1 MRALRFNQDAT
12 CCSVSMTPGSLCIYN
27 CDPFGKCFEL
37 ESGSRTSSRDELASF
52 QNGPEPDFIVEM
64 LFSTSLIVVVDK
76 SQGSQKSRKLKIVN
90 TKRKST
96 ICELTFSHEIED
108 VVMNRKR
115 MCVLLAS
122 DQIFIYDISCMK
134 LLQTIDVLAGKLDLR
149 NPNARSSTA
158 NGSTSTSNIRMAL
171 SSDNSSILCYS
182 TFSRS
187 SKESGVFNDIVVFD
201 ALNVTPINY
210 LKSVHKSSV
219 SCLATTHNGKLVAS
233 ASERGTIV
241 RVFQTGADAEF
252 DGNDQ
257 LFREFRRGTR
267 PTTIYEM
274 KFNLGATLLGCVGD
288 TDTIHVFKLSQSVE
302 LETSISS
309 GSRDTWLESRLA
321 RDSPRQLASFLSKQ
335 VISRIPSQTMAR
347 DFAFMK
353 VADDVRHCIGFPE
366 EFPNQ
371 VYLAGGDGIL
381 QIYELPTEHGE
392 CILLKNS
399 KF

>member
-12 CCSVSMTPGSLCIYN
+12 CCSVAMSSSSLCIYN

-37 ESGSRTSSRDELASF
+37 ENGSRTSSRDDLSGF
-52 QNGPEPDFIVEM
+52 QSATESNFIVEM

-76 SQGSQKSRKLKIVN
+76 NLGSQKSRKLKIVN

-96 ICELTFSHEIED
+96 ICELTFPHEIED

-115 MCVLLAS
+115 MCVLLSS

-134 LLQTIDVLAGKLDLR
+134 LLQTIDVLEGKLDLR
-149 NPNARSSTA
+149 SSSGKSNTH
-158 NGSTSTSNIRMAL
+158 GMGTSSSSVRMAL
-171 SSDNSSILCYS
+171 SSDDSSTLCYS

-187 SKESGVFNDIVVFD
+187 AKENGVFNDIVVFD

-210 LKSVHKSSV
+210 LNSVHKNSV
-219 SCLATTHNGKLVAS
+219 SCLAVTHHGKLVAT

-241 RVFQTGADAEF
+241 RIFQTGADTEY
-252 DGNDQ
+252 DGNEP

-267 PTTIYEM
+267 PTVIYEM
-274 KFNLGATLLGCVGD
+274 KFNQGSTLLGCVGD
-288 TDTIHVFKLSQSVE
+288 TDTIHVFKLSQG
-302 LETSISS
+302 LEIDTVRSS
-309 GSRDTWLESRLA
+309 DSRDTWMESRLA
-321 RDSPRQLASFLSKQ
+321 KDSPKQLASFLSKK
-335 VISRIPSQTMAR
+335 VISRIPSQSMAR

-353 VADDVRHCIGFPE
+353 VDEGVKHCIGFPE

-371 VYLAGGDGIL
+371 VYVAGNDGVL